1 MAGDGDPQ
9 EAEAIMAGN
18 KRSSDAEIETE
29 TRKKMNEEVTAAS
42 PTADKKKKILPKC
55 EGGEILKKKKLA
67 LDSMSLW
74 KFKDM
79 PGAIDLWIES
89 RARAEAAIAAGK
101 KKRKK
106 LFKTRVPNGRVEFM
120 VKHRFSSTEP
130 LSDEELA
137 NCSASYRQLYGIAKF
152 IDRKMN
158 DYEQLLIDQ
167 YVKQGYA
174 EEETEATDDDDD
186 DESLLEQ
193 Y

>member
-18 KRSSDAEIETE
+18 KRTSDAETETE
-29 TRKKMNEEVTAAS
+29 TRKKMKEEVTAAS
-42 PTADKKKKILPKC
+42 PTADNNKKKKILAKC

-120 VKHRFSSTEP
+120 MKHRFSSTEP

-174 EEETEATDDDDD
+174 EEETEATDDD
-186 DESLLEQ
+186 E
-193 Y
+193 